1 MEELK
6 LKWQSTFEIVSL
18 KMDSKK
24 AKSLPACVIYP
35 RADME
40 E

>member
-1 MEELK
+1 MEELE
-6 LKWQSTFEIVSL
+6 LKWQSTFEVVSL
-18 KMDSKK
+18 QMDRKK
-24 AKSLPACVIYP
+24 VRSLPACVIYP